1 MQAAGSTPSLAA
13 SINLAGCGES
23 YYVDPSNGGQYS
35 FNVTAPQQPIAG
47 AFQEAT
53 SERVTRVE
61 LVQSGSWRNQQVSN
75 GESSC
80 RVGAVC
86 GRGPV
91 PAS

>member
-47 AFQEAT
+47 AF
-53 SERVTRVE
+53 
-61 LVQSGSWRNQQVSN
+61 N